1 MNASSTPGSAV
12 VDRPTRDIRGMIHPL
27 AGASWDTLAVMNLR
41 DLVAT
46 ARRLVI
52 EAGFEPDLPPPAD
65 AQVRHLSPRPQV
77 DGVRDL
83 RERLWSSIDNEQSRD
98 LDQIEWAE
106 RRAPDRIL
114 LSIGLADVD
123 DRVPAGS
130 PLDDHAGRNT
140 TSVYTGVATFPML
153 PPELSEDLTSL
164 HERAD
169 RLAVVVDL
177 VVVRDGTI
185 AEVNIERALVRNRAR
200 LSYDQVGPWLEGN
213 AARPEK
219 IDGDLEAQLRLQDE
233 AARWLKTRRQQ
244 RGALELETIEARP
257 VVVGDG
263 LGRLEL
269 TRKSRARELI
279 EDLMLA
285 ANTAL
290 AGYLES
296 RQLAS
301 LRRVVRSPKRWD
313 RIVAVA
319 AEHGET
325 LPAEPSAPALAAF
338 LTRRRAADP
347 TGFPEVSL
355 AVVKLLGAGSYAV
368 ERPGQDLGGHFALA
382 VPDYTHSTAPNRR
395 YADLVTQRLVKA
407 VLAGRSTP
415 YTDQDLDVI
424 ATQCTRKEDDARKV
438 ERRMRKI
445 AAAVLLAPRIG
456 DLFDAIVTGVTPD
469 GTFARLL
476 DPPAEGRIVRG
487 ETGLDVGHRLR
498 VRLLATDAARGF
510 IDFAAAPR

>member
-1 MNASSTPGSAV
+1 M
-12 VDRPTRDIRGMIHPL
+12 D
-27 AGASWDTLAVMNLR
+27 LR

-52 EAGFEPDLPPPAD
+52 EAGFEPDLAPSAEE
-65 AQVRHLSPRPQV
+65 QVRQLPARAAT

-83 RERLWSSIDNEQSRD
+83 RARLWSSIDNEQSRD

-106 RRAPDRIL
+106 RRGSDRIL

-123 DRVPAGS
+123 ERVPGGS
-130 PLDDHAGRNT
+130 PVDEHAGRNT
-140 TSVYTGVATFPML
+140 TSVYTGVATFPMI
-153 PPELSEDLTSL
+153 PTALSEDLTSL
-164 HERAD
+164 HEGAD

-177 VVVRDGTI
+177 VVARDGTI
-185 AEVNIERALVRNRAR
+185 AEVAIDRAVVRNRAR
-200 LSYDQVGPWLEGN
+200 LAFDDVGPWLEGR
-213 AARPEK
+213 APRPDR
-219 IDGDLEAQLRLQDE
+219 IDPALEDQLRLQDE
-233 AARWLKTRRQQ
+233 AAGWLKSRRQQ

-257 VVVGDG
+257 VVSGDG
-263 LGRLEL
+263 VGRLEL

-285 ANTAL
+285 ANTAI
-290 AGYLES
+290 AGFLES
-296 RQLAS
+296 HQLTS

-313 RIVAVA
+313 RIVSMA
-319 AEHGET
+319 AEQGER
-325 LPAEPSAPALAAF
+325 LPSEPSAPALAAF
-338 LTRRRAADP
+338 LTRRRGADP
-347 TGFPEVSL
+347 GHFPELSL

-395 YADLVTQRLVKA
+395 YADLVTQRLIKA
-407 VLAGRSTP
+407 VLAGRPTP
-415 YTDQDLDVI
+415 YGDQELEAI

-456 DLFDAIVTGVTPD
+456 DLFDAIVTGVTSD

-476 DPPAEGRIVRG
+476 DPPAEGRIVQG
-487 ETGLDVGHRLR
+487 EAGLDVGHRLR
-498 VRLLATDAARGF
+498 VRLVATDPTRGF
-510 IDFAAAPR
+510 IDFAAAPQ

>member
-1 MNASSTPGSAV
+1 
-12 VDRPTRDIRGMIHPL
+12 MIHRP
-27 AGASWDTLAVMNLR
+27 GRGNCDTLAAMNLR

-46 ARRLVI
+46 ARRLTI
-52 EAGFEPDLPPPAD
+52 EAGFEPDLPPA
-65 AQVRHLSPRPQV
+65 AAEQVRQLAAHAAAE
-77 DGVRDL
+77 GVRDL
-83 RERLWSSIDNEQSRD
+83 RDRLWSSIDNEQSRD

-106 RRAPDRIL
+106 QRGPDRIL

-123 DRVPAGS
+123 ERVPAGS
-130 PLDDHAGRNT
+130 PLDEHAGRNT

-153 PPELSEDLTSL
+153 PTELSEDLTSL
-164 HERAD
+164 REGAD

-185 AEVNIERALVRNRAR
+185 AEVAIARALVRNRGR
-200 LSYDQVGPWLEGN
+200 LAYDDVGPWLEGR
-213 AARPEK
+213 AGRPGN
-219 IDGDLEAQLRLQDE
+219 IDSALEAQLRLQDL
-233 AARWLKTRRQQ
+233 AAGWLKSRRQH

-257 VVVGDG
+257 VVSGDG
-263 LGRLEL
+263 VGRLEL
-269 TRKSRARELI
+269 TRKGRARELI

-285 ANTAL
+285 ANTAM
-290 AGYLES
+290 AGFLEG
-296 RQLAS
+296 RKLAS
-301 LRRVVRSPKRWD
+301 LRRVVHSPKRWD
-313 RIVAVA
+313 RIVAIA
-319 AEHGET
+319 AEHGES

-347 TGFPEVSL
+347 DRFPELSL

-407 VLAGRSTP
+407 VLASRPTP
-415 YTDQDLDVI
+415 YSVEDLDAI
-424 ATQCTRKEDDARKV
+424 ATRCTRKEDDARKV

-456 DLFDAIVTGVTPD
+456 ELFDAIVSGVTPD

-476 DPPAEGRIVRG
+476 APPAEGRIVRG
-487 ETGLDVGHRLR
+487 EGGLDVGQRLR
-498 VRLLATDAARGF
+498 VRLLATDPTRGF
-510 IDFAAAPR
+510 IDFAAAPQ